1 MTQPPGPYI
10 SNETR
15 ITSSQITTAKSEV
28 ECREIGS
35 SIWDQGVEK
44 FGIKLP
50 FSNLQDTEGLE
61 TLNWLADLSFFML
74 MGQENGFFRQSSC

>member
-35 SIWDQGVEK
+35 SIWDKSLEK
-44 FGIKLP
+44 FGIKSP

-61 TLNWLADLSFFML
+61 TLN
-74 MGQENGFFRQSSC
+74 